1 VADELWGGF
10 GVACAGLGEA
20 VGEAAAGGD
29 EEVAGAAGGVADA
42 QGEQGGLGVLGG
54 GGAV

>member
-1 VADELWGGF
+1 
-10 GVACAGLGEA
+10 LGEA
-20 VGEAAAGGD
+20 VGEAAAGGG